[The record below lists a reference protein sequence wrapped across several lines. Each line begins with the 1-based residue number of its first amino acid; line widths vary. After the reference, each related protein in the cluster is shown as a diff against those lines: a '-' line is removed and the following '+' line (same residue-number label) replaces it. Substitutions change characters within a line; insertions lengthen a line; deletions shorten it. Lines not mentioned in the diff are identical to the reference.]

1 MVDGR
6 LSTNLLSSPAMART
20 GEAAIAR
27 STLTRQIYE
36 LLLNRLLNGSLRP
49 GERLV
54 EAEIAAS
61 VGTSRGPVREAIGL
75 LQRDGLVRADPFVGA
90 SIIDPDDGE
99 MVEIYYLRSVME
111 GYAASLVTQRRTTD
125 QIAELKAITTR
136 MRETHGPRTTTRLR
150 QLDAQFHG
158 TLVQLADDQ
167 QLWQMWNRMRS
178 QVALYLSTVEEA
190 FTDGERLARMHD
202 PIVDA
207 ILSGDA
213 VEAERRVR
221 AQLIS
226 NASTWTAEK
235 VHRRGRGADERQGG
249 PEDE

>member
-1 MVDGR
+1 MVDGQ
-6 LSTNLLSSPAMART
+6 LSTKLLSSRAMARA
-20 GEAAIAR
+20 GQAAIAR

-36 LLLNRLLNGSLRP
+36 LLLNRLLNGSMRP
-49 GERLV
+49 GQRLV

-90 SIIDPDDGE
+90 SIIDPDDRE
-99 MVEIYYLRSVME
+99 IVEIYYLRSVME
-111 GYAASLVTQRRTTD
+111 GYAALLVVQRRTAD
-125 QIAELKAITTR
+125 QIAELRAITTR
-136 MRETHGPRTTTRLR
+136 MRETRGPRTTARLR

-190 FTDGERLARMHD
+190 FSDGERLARMHD
-202 PIVDA
+202 TIVEA
-207 ILSGDA
+207 VLSGDA
-213 VEAERRVR
+213 AEAERRVR

-226 NASTWTAEK
+226 NALEWTAQNR
-235 VHRRGRGADERQGG
+235 HRRGRGTDERRGAT
-249 PEDE
+249 EDE